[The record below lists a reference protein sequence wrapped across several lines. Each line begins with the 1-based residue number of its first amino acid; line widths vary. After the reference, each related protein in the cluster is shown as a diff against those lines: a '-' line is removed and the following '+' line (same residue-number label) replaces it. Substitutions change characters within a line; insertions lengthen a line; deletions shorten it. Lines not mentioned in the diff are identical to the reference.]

1 MRSRKQKGGSMEE
14 AERRIQKWKD
24 AKDSFLILKLNN
36 LGLTSLPPLPI
47 HLKLLDCQLNNL
59 TSLSQLPRGLLLLQC
74 NNNKLKSLPTLPP
87 NLTDLDCSTN
97 ELEDLPEFPEILY
110 MINCS
115 RNKLQSLPTLPESLT
130 MLYCNSNKLQSLP
143 DLPDNIAELSC
154 EVNNLPQ
161 VMYRSD
167 GENMDDYVNRIKPI
181 IILQKNLKSHITQ
194 GKRKTF
200 AMNIGTHKNN
210 PLNPIVMK
218 NIGDYLNENTLKN
231 IETNSLN
238 PSNVEFRANKNAARK
253 RLATRKK
260 RFHK

>member
-24 AKDSFLILKLNN
+24 AKDTFSILNLNN

-59 TSLSQLPRGLLLLQC
+59 TTLPQLPRGLLLLQC
-74 NNNKLKSLPTLPP
+74 NNNKLKSLPALPP

-97 ELEDLPEFPEILY
+97 ELEDLPELSEILY

-115 RNKLQSLPTLPESLT
+115 RNKLQSLPKLPESLT
-130 MLYCNSNKLQSLP
+130 MLYCNTNKLQSLP
-143 DLPDNIAELSC
+143 TIPDNILELSC
-154 EVNNLPQ
+154 EGNNLPQ
-161 VMYRSD
+161 VMYRND
-167 GENMDDYVNRIKPI
+167 DENMDDYLNRIRSI
-181 IILQKNLKSHITQ
+181 LLLQKNLKSQITE

-200 AMNIGTHKNN
+200 AMNVGTHKNN

-218 NIGDYLNENTLKN
+218 NIANFMNENNLKN

-238 PSNVEFRANKNAARK
+238 PSNVEFRVNKNAARK